1 MSRKKRMQDVR
12 EAKDRRAKKLAI
24 GGAVVL
30 VAVLAYQMSH
40 MLGGK
45 KSAAAP
51 AATTTT
57 PVAGAPS
64 TTTPPGTAGAAIL
77 PTTGTTTGSTKLTN
91 SDPAPQRSKSE
102 LYAFNNFSGKDPFVQ
117 QLAANTGSTGG
128 TSGTSGTTSTPSG
141 QTASSVS
148 PSSSP
153 NTTVTASVRKA
164 PARKSSS
171 ARSLAQTGV
180 ATISINGKSET
191 VRIGA
196 GFPSANPLFRLVS
209 VSHGVARIG
218 IANGS
223 YSSGA
228 HTVSLAVGRTLTLV
242 DTADGIRYKLQLRT
256 AG

>member
-40 MLGGK
+40 MLGGS
-45 KSAAAP
+45 KSAAPP
-51 AATTTT
+51 ASTTTT
-57 PVAGAPS
+57 TADSGVPS
-64 TTTPPGTAGAAIL
+64 TTTPAGTAGAAVL
-77 PTTGTTTGSTKLTN
+77 PTTGSTKLTD
-91 SDPAPQRSKSE
+91 SDVAPARSKSQ
-102 LYAFNNFSGKDPFVQ
+102 LYSFSNFSSKNPFAQ
-117 QLAANTGSTGG
+117 QLSSGSGSTGG
-128 TSGTSGTTSTPSG
+128 TSAGTTTTPSP
-141 QTASSVS
+141 S
-148 PSSSP
+148 PG
-153 NTTVTASVRKA
+153 TTVTASVRRA
-164 PARKSSS
+164 HPQRSSSTSS

-180 ATISINGKSET
+180 ATISVNGKSET

-209 VSHGVARIG
+209 VSHGVAKIG

-228 HTVSLAVGRTLTLV
+228 HTISLTIGRTLTLV